1 MSWLLDT
8 TTRSFLMRGDDD
20 VRAHLTTHPRTSVY
34 VCQPV
39 IAEIEYGL
47 ARLPR
52 SARKTRLRHRFDIF
66 LKELFRAEWTDEV
79 SRQFGRVK
87 ADLEKRGIRL
97 EDFDVAIA
105 AHAMALDAVLVTDN
119 VAHMERITGL
129 ALENWRRGDR
139 RAPRGSK

>member
-1 MSWLLDT
+1 VTWLLDT
-8 TTRSFLMRGDDD
+8 TTLSFLMRGDEE

-47 ARLPR
+47 VRLPR
-52 SARKTRLRHRFDIF
+52 SARKARLRHRFDIF
-66 LKELFRAEWTDEV
+66 LKELLRADWTDEV
-79 SRQFGRVK
+79 SRQFGRVRT
-87 ADLEKRGIRL
+87 DLEKRGIRL

-119 VAHMERITGL
+119 VAHLERVTGL
-129 ALENWRRGDR
+129 ALENWRR
-139 RAPRGSK
+139 

>member
-1 MSWLLDT
+1 
-8 TTRSFLMRGDDD
+8 MRGDEE

-52 SARKTRLRHRFDIF
+52 SARKTRLRHRLDIF
-66 LKELFRAEWTDEV
+66 LKELLRADWTDEV

-105 AHAMALDAVLVTDN
+105 AHAMALDGVLVTDN
-119 VAHMERITGL
+119 VAHMERVTGL
-129 ALENWRRGDR
+129 ALENWRR
-139 RAPRGSK
+139 

>member
-8 TTRSFLMRGDDD
+8 TTLSFLMRGDEK
-20 VRAHLTTHPRTSVY
+20 VRAHLTTHLRASVY

-47 ARLPR
+47 ARLAR

-66 LKELFRAEWTDEV
+66 LKELLRADWTDEV

-119 VAHMERITGL
+119 VAHMERVTGL
-129 ALENWRRGDR
+129 ALENWRR
-139 RAPRGSK
+139 